1 MATKLFTCE
10 NSSDYHQSRQTIIPV
25 LGTRGN
31 LLHSTSVKWGNIV
44 SQLKSC
50 VQILALVAS
59 RVLQKA
65 HVPWLAV
72 CTECSGHKY
81 QKDRVPTDQG
91 IQGKF

>member
-31 LLHSTSVKWGNIV
+31 LLRSTSVKWGNIV

-65 HVPWLAV
+65 HVPWPCVLNARDTNIKRNTNPSV
-72 CTECSGHKY
+72 LIIT
-81 QKDRVPTDQG
+81 
-91 IQGKF
+91 